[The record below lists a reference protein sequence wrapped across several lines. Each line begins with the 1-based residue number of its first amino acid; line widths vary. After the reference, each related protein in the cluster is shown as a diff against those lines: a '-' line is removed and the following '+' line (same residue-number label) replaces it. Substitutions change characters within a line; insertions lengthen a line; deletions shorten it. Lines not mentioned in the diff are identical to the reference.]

1 MPTDSRHVISVSM
14 YGDKHSKTL
23 IHTVRDA
30 LAALTGRR
38 WSLTETMRYCV
49 EQQCAVLIDQLAGE
63 LGERSPPDDTDN
75 AQKPSEIH

>member
-1 MPTDSRHVISVSM
+1 MPTDTRHVISVSM

-49 EQQCAVLIDQLAGE
+49 EQQCAVLIDQLAQE
-63 LGERSPPDDTDN
+63 LRARSPSDDIDI
-75 AQKPSEIH
+75 AQKSSEGH